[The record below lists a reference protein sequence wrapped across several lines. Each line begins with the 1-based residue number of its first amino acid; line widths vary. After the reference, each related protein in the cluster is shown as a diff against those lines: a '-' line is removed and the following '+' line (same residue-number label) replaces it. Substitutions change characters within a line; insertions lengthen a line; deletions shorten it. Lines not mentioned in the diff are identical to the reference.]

1 MVPKIW
7 HFVQSY
13 FVMAYLAYGLNM
25 GGASHSEV
33 LCKKVLLESSQKQQ
47 GNTRVGVF
55 LQKYQ
60 AGCLQFY

>member
-1 MVPKIW
+1 
-7 HFVQSY
+7 
-13 FVMAYLAYGLNM
+13 MAYLAYGLNM

-60 AGCLQFY
+60 AGCLQLY